1 MPQKHNFFFSQGH
14 FCMPSDIL
22 LACKDMQLRF
32 CKLHNVNQYLY
43 ANIWHTFT
51 IMFTYTRI
59 ACLLLYFL
67 TLSQY
72 GILTKVLPRKIAKK
86 AKDASLLAL
95 LSTLVPTILDI
106 TFVHLNLEESSVNF
120 YLVEYLSTEKRPSAL
135 KK

>member
-1 MPQKHNFFFSQGH
+1 
-14 FCMPSDIL
+14 
-22 LACKDMQLRF
+22 
-32 CKLHNVNQYLY
+32 
-43 ANIWHTFT
+43 
-51 IMFTYTRI
+51 MFTYTRI

-106 TFVHLNLEESSVNF
+106 TFVHFNLEESSVNF
-120 YLVEYLSTEKRPSAL
+120 YFFEYLSTEKKNLQL
-135 KK
+135 KKMGSILLMIGKITENMELELDY